1 MQDFFCLAAE
11 AAAAAAAAAATQLG
25 RAFAIKSIPSFIH
38 FAVSCKSICPVF
50 FSAHNCHPFMHMFVL
65 CSAHIIFYI
74 LFCVLLHTI
83 AFLPCHIFLLFDL
96 HTNSFLECILFVLC
110 SAHKLLSGMILLM
123 LWVCLAK
130 CALFSCVL
138 FFFPSLLVIKIN
150 VHLPEIVYLAPLSNL
165 ISLCLF

>member
-11 AAAAAAAAAATQLG
+11 AAAAAAAATQLG

-38 FAVSCKSICPVF
+38 FAVSCKSICSVF
-50 FSAHNCHPFMHMFVL
+50 FSAHNCHPFMYMFVL
-65 CSAHIIFYI
+65 CSAHTIFYI

-110 SAHKLLSGMILLM
+110 SAHKTPFLNDSADAGYVWQNVHCFL
-123 LWVCLAK
+123 VC
-130 CALFSCVL
+130 
-138 FFFPSLLVIKIN
+138 FFFSLSS
-150 VHLPEIVYLAPLSNL
+150 SNQNTCA
-165 ISLCLF
+165 SS

>member
-11 AAAAAAAAAATQLG
+11 AAAAAAAATQLG

-110 SAHKLLSGMILLM
+110 SAHKLLSRMILLM
-123 LWVCLAK
+123 LGMSGKMCIVYL
-130 CALFSCVL
+130 CA
-138 FFFPSLLVIKIN
+138 FFCPSLLVIKIN